1 MRKAASGRNQA
12 SGFPFTVQIYVNGH
26 QWLERRLQAEQIGYG
41 LCDHYFTSVSDPERA
56 RAISERFGHLNFQ
69 SILSQFAARV
79 NPLLTDVLKGYS
91 YYWVTDQ
98 AECEG
103 SPEPVHGP

>member
-1 MRKAASGRNQA
+1 MA
-12 SGFPFTVQIYVNGH
+12 
-26 QWLERRLQAEQIGYG
+26 
-41 LCDHYFTSVSDPERA
+41 
-56 RAISERFGHLNFQ
+56 Q